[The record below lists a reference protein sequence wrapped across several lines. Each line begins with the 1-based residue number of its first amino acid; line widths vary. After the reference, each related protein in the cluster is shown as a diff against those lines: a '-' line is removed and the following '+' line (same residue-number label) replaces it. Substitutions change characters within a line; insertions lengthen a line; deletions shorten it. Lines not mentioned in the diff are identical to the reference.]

1 MNLTTNTIIILLVI
15 IFLLILLLLY
25 LSRYEGYD
33 NLDEVL
39 QGVKSCDDPK
49 TCHKTNE
56 EINKEAVNNP
66 EKSKLTTLPITPS
79 QITSVNVLLTLTNN
93 TLKEVTTT
101 IPKKD
106 DIAPPI
112 RAIPGAYTRVSLI
125 RPDYKPK
132 LKEKKVLS
140 SSGSHVYMLDVDP
153 NKEGILKQPEY
164 NITTL
169 SMAHPD
175 SLLKSTFLENI
186 PKYNTLYDI
195 YNKKKQLIRSV
206 IPSLSINHDNKYNA
220 PVNASGINYTIN
232 LDKGKHNNNFIIIS
246 PKTNSYFPD
255 DFEIIIENN
264 TTKSGFQIELWG
276 NSFYNKNKPKPT
288 ITNKLIT
295 PKELIDFYTN
305 KDYTRSFRTNTKTFD
320 TCKSD
325 YCMLGSMELGKRIIN
340 ILETGNIVDESNIVI
355 GNTTKTLFTEENHIE
370 KFNIKIEKANNINS
384 IILYTAYPVTS

>member
-1 MNLTTNTIIILLVI
+1 MNLTTNTIIILLFI
-15 IFLLILLLLY
+15 IFFLLLWY

-49 TCHKTNE
+49 TCNKTNE
-56 EINKEAVNNP
+56 EINKDAVNSP

-79 QITSVNVLLTLTNN
+79 QIISVNVLLTLTNN
-93 TLKEVTTT
+93 TLKKVTTN

-106 DIAPPI
+106 EISPPI

-153 NKEGILKQPEY
+153 KKEGILKQPVY

-195 YNKKKQLIRSV
+195 YNKKKQLINSV
-206 IPSLSINHDNKYNA
+206 IPNLSINHDNKY
-220 PVNASGINYTIN
+220 
-232 LDKGKHNNNFIIIS
+232 
-246 PKTNSYFPD
+246 
-255 DFEIIIENN
+255 
-264 TTKSGFQIELWG
+264 
-276 NSFYNKNKPKPT
+276 
-288 ITNKLIT
+288 KLI
-295 PKELIDFYTN
+295 Y
-305 KDYTRSFRTNTKTFD
+305 
-320 TCKSD
+320 
-325 YCMLGSMELGKRIIN
+325 
-340 ILETGNIVDESNIVI
+340 
-355 GNTTKTLFTEENHIE
+355 
-370 KFNIKIEKANNINS
+370 
-384 IILYTAYPVTS
+384 